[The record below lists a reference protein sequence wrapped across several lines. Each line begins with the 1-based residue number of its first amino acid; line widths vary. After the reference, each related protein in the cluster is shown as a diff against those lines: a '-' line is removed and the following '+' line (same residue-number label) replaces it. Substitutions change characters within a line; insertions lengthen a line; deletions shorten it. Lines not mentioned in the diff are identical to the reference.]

1 MAKFIIS
8 EVPATSKV
16 EILRHVFN
24 GLADIKNA
32 VETYCRIGDTP
43 WGTEPKAPVTGLHL
57 ICIYLTV
64 LRFIRLRRR
73 KP

>member
-8 EVPATSKV
+8 EVPAISKV

-43 WGTEPKAPVTGLHL
+43 
-57 ICIYLTV
+57 
-64 LRFIRLRRR
+64 
-73 KP
+73 